1 MIILSWIEVVSE
13 RGKERGGARV
23 RLRGRDRRENEE
35 GESERE
41 VQVGGYLALSCSLA
55 APALSAAGFLS
66 LSQKTAS
73 RFFRFNRGE
82 LALDARIGAR
92 QRPMLAGWR
101 VGRPAAE

>member
-35 GESERE
+35 GESARE

-66 LSQKTAS
+66 LSLRRQPRAS
-73 RFFRFNRGE
+73 FASTEESSHWTQG
-82 LALDARIGAR
+82 
-92 QRPMLAGWR
+92 
-101 VGRPAAE
+101 